1 MTKAEQLEALK
12 TQAPQYAP
20 VVNELEHERDEY
32 KKLYMLLREE
42 NEHLKRGLLG
52 QKAER
57 LPKNDAQLSLAI
69 LDMCLGAGTEV
80 ETPEVDPKEK
90 PEQEIPAH
98 KRRQPKRKPLPEHL
112 PRVTI
117 ELLPPEVEREGLD
130 AFKVIGEDRREVLEY
145 RPASHVVV
153 QLVRKKFA
161 RKEPNTDET
170 SVAIAQLPELPIQRG
185 LAGPG
190 VLADTLVRRWQD
202 HLPLHRL
209 ESIYERE
216 GMRLS
221 RSTVC
226 GWHLELADL
235 AEPLLRAMKADAYRA
250 PYLCTDATGVL
261 VQAKEACRRGHFWV
275 LLAPDKHVLFEFSN
289 RHNGAAVDQLLAG
302 YEGYLVADAHS
313 VYDHLYQQSVTEVA
327 CWAHCRRYFI
337 KAIESD
343 PSRAKQALAPIT
355 ALFRLERSIATAP
368 RKKKESTRKKKS
380 KPLTERFFSWCEANR
395 DAVLDESPMATAIRY
410 TLNQR
415 EALCRFLDDGRL
427 PLHNND
433 SERALRRQAIGRK
446 NWLFVGSEHGA
457 KANTTFVSLLAS
469 CQMHRI
475 EPWAYLRDLL
485 CLLPSWPA
493 KRILELAPLYWQS
506 TLKKTETQQ
515 LLAANVFR
523 QATLDRSD

>member
-1 MTKAEQLEALK
+1 
-12 TQAPQYAP
+12 
-20 VVNELEHERDEY
+20 
-32 KKLYMLLREE
+32 MLLREE

-69 LDMCLGAGTEV
+69 LDLCLGGDDGEAEAQ
-80 ETPEVDPKEK
+80 TPDVDPKEK

-98 KRRQPKRKPLPEHL
+98 RRRKAKRKPLPEHL

-117 ELLPPEVEREGLD
+117 ELLPPEVERQGLD
-130 AFKVIGEDRREVLEY
+130 AFKVIGEDCREVLEY

-153 QLVRKKFA
+153 RLVRKKFV
-161 RKEPNTDET
+161 PQET
-170 SVAIAQLPELPIQRG
+170 GTETASTRVAIAELPELPIERG

-226 GWHLELADL
+226 GWHMELAEL
-235 AEPLLRAMKADAYRA
+235 AQPLVKAMKQDAYRA
-250 PYLCTDATGVL
+250 PYLCTDATWVL
-261 VQAKEACRRGHFWV
+261 VQAKEACKRGHFWV
-275 LLAPDKHVLFEFSN
+275 LLAPDRHVLFEYSA

-313 VYDHLYQQSVTEVA
+313 VYDHLYRDQAVTEVA

-337 KAIESD
+337 KAIASD
-343 PSRAKQALAPIT
+343 PERAKQALAPIA
-355 ALFRLERSIATAP
+355 ALFRLERALATAP
-368 RKKKESTRKKKS
+368 RKKKASARAKKS
-380 KPLTERFFSWCEANR
+380 RPLVERFFSWCEAHR
-395 DAVLDESPMATAIRY
+395 DAVLDESPMAQAIGY
-410 TLNQR
+410 AMNQKN
-415 EALCRFLDDGRL
+415 ALSRFLDDGRL

-446 NWLFVGSEHGA
+446 NWLFVGSSDGA
-457 KANTTFVSLLAS
+457 NANTTFVSLLAS
-469 CQMHRI
+469 CQMHCI

-485 CLLPSWPA
+485 CLLPRWPA
-493 KRILELAPLYWQS
+493 ARVLELAPLYWKQ
-506 TLKKTETQQ
+506 TLQQPDTQQ
-515 LLAANVFR
+515 RLAAHVFR
-523 QATLDRSD
+523 RAGLKIRD